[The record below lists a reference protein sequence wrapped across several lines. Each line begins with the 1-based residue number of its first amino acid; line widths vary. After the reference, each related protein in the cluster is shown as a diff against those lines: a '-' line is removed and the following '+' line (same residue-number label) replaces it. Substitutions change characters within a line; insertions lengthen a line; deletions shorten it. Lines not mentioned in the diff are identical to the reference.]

1 MKTMLLNSMAYLW
14 RYPTPLSYY
23 VHLVGTF
30 AVCWISCKWKIEMR
44 EGSEGE
50 PQGSSHYRRQSGGW
64 RRCSTPPILIKN
76 YAAWVWCPCPHIH
89 TYIHTYN
96 YMKFSWKFR
105 TLTASP
111 ANRHCAPLRGII
123 EAKCIWGRRRHAS
136 LPDLINGNVLNG
148 FLWQLV
154 VVISGNHKR
163 VRVPVHDASHHT
175 Q

>member
-1 MKTMLLNSMAYLW
+1 MKVPHS
-14 RYPTPLSYY
+14 LSYY

-30 AVCWISCKWKIEMR
+30 AVCWISCKWILR
-44 EGSEGE
+44 DRVIIEGSRVAG
-50 PQGSSHYRRQSGGW
+50 
-64 RRCSTPPILIKN
+64 
-76 YAAWVWCPCPHIH
+76 ADVPHHLYLLKIMPHGYGAPAH
-89 TYIHTYN
+89 TSIHTYN

-111 ANRHCAPLRGII
+111 ANRHSAPLRGII
-123 EAKCIWGRRRHAS
+123 EAKCIWSRRRHAS